1 MSIVAIGL
9 NHQCAPL
16 PLLEQVSV
24 RGDELEKVLDG
35 LAACDNLGEAV
46 VVSTC
51 HRTEVYAVA
60 ERFHGAHGDIQSF
73 FADRSDAD
81 PSELADRLYVHY
93 DDDAVRHLFRLASG
107 VESAVLGETEILGQV
122 KQAWEAARVQGA
134 AGSVLN
140 LLFRH
145 AIESGKRARTDTA
158 ISRNITSVSQA
169 AVAMATD
176 HLGTLAGCDALV
188 VGAGDMA
195 SGMLESLAGAEPSS
209 IVVANRTHERA
220 LELAARAD
228 GRAIRLDELPAHL
241 RSVDVLLTG
250 TGASSMILDHADLAG
265 AIRERDGRPLVI
277 VDVAVPRDVDPALGS
292 LPGVTLLDMEDLS
305 VFAQKGRDGRTRE
318 IAAVDDI
325 VDEELLRFSDLRS
338 AREVAPLITALHAEA
353 EMIRRSEMERSARH
367 LGELDAEQ
375 QQAVDDLTR
384 RIVAKLLYRPTV
396 AVKADAGSPKGDRLA
411 DSLRDLFGL

>member
-9 NHQCAPL
+9 NHQSAPL

-24 RGDELEKVLDG
+24 RGDELEKALDG
-35 LAACDNLGEAV
+35 LASMDNVGEV
-46 VVSTC
+46 VLVSTC

-60 ERFHGAHGDIQSF
+60 ERFHGAYGNIRDF
-73 FADRSDAD
+73 FADRSEVGEA
-81 PSELADRLYVHY
+81 ELADRLYVHY
-93 DDDAVRHLFRLASG
+93 DDDAVRHLFRLTSG
-107 VESAVLGETEILGQV
+107 VDSAVLGETEIIGQV

-145 AIESGKRARTDTA
+145 AVETGKRSRTETA

-176 HLGTLAGCDALV
+176 HLGTLADRDVLV

-195 SGMLESLAGAEPSS
+195 SGMLESLAGADPAN
-209 IVVANRTHERA
+209 IVVANRTFERA
-220 LELAARAD
+220 VELAARAD
-228 GRAIRLDELPAHL
+228 GRPIELDELPDQL

-265 AIRERDGRPLVI
+265 SIRARDGRPLVI
-277 VDVAVPRDVDPALGS
+277 VDVAVPRDVDPALGE
-292 LPGVTLLDMEDLS
+292 LPGVTLLDMDDLS
-305 VFAQKGRDGRTRE
+305 VFAQRGRDERSRE
-318 IAAVDDI
+318 IAAVDGI
-325 VDEELLRFSDLRS
+325 VDEEVLRFSDVRS
-338 AREVAPLITALHAEA
+338 AREVAPLITSLHAEA
-353 EMIRRSEMERSARH
+353 EAIRQAELERSTRH
-367 LGELDAEQ
+367 LGELDADQ
-375 QQAVDDLTR
+375 QQAIDDLTR

-396 AVKADAGSPKGDRLA
+396 AVKDDAGTPKGDRLA